1 MRYTVLWQPD
11 AEEELAEVWIGA
23 SDRTAATRAAH
34 AIDVRLGESAHGR
47 GESRAAGR
55 RILLVA
61 PLGVLF
67 RVEPDDC
74 VARVLT
80 VWSYRRRPPRA

>member
-1 MRYTVLWQPD
+1 VRYTVLWQPS
-11 AEEELAEVWIGA
+11 AEQQLAAAWLEAG
-23 SDRTAATRAAH
+23 DRRAATRAAH
-34 AIDVRLGESAHGR
+34 AIDVRLGDGADDR
-47 GESRAAGR
+47 GESRSAGR

-67 RVEPDDC
+67 RVEPEDC

-80 VWSYRRRPPRA
+80 VWSYGRRPRRG